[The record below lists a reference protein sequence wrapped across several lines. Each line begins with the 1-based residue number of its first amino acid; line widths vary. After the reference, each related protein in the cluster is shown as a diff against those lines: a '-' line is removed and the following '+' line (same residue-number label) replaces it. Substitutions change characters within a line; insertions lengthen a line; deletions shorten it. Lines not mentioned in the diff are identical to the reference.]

1 MGRAATAEGTMSRR
15 DCFDKDEPVITQF
28 ATSFESSRGGGWAAG
43 HSLDRRAGSGRSQR
57 CTLRCDGDR
66 LSEPAGWGALVTMPP
81 ESIEV
86 GRCYLT
92 RNDQVVRVM
101 NVLSDGYVVYAFR
114 SSAVAKARGWT

>member
-1 MGRAATAEGTMSRR
+1 
-15 DCFDKDEPVITQF
+15 
-28 ATSFESSRGGGWAAG
+28 
-43 HSLDRRAGSGRSQR
+43 
-57 CTLRCDGDR
+57 
-66 LSEPAGWGALVTMPP
+66 MPP

-114 SSAVAKARGWT
+114 SSAVAKARGWTGATTVLQVLAYLIEREVPCDWTPGSEG